1 MSKYRLEYSVF
12 LLTAH
17 ILSLQYVYFRSMFFL
32 IFRKIV
38 WWENTYSNGLLNQIN
53 SNYVIHEVRKNP
65 DLSCRIG
72 YSDSRWT
79 CGLVI
84 QRSGTAYALV
94 YAPVQRSGEL
104 HYKSC
109 GQLLFFLIWLSYF
122 VSEPT
127 SDTFVADLSRKLC
140 KINMFVRGKYGP
152 LCCLVNV
159 IGARAMLEIHPRIPE
174 DIMLVMTDQTVV
186 PHVSVR

>member
-12 LLTAH
+12 LLKAH
-17 ILSLQYVYFRSMFFL
+17 ILSLQDVYFRSMFFL

-38 WWENTYSNGLLNQIN
+38 WWENTYSIGLLNKIN
-53 SNYVIHEVRKNP
+53 SNYVIHEVRKNR

-72 YSDSRWT
+72 YSDSRWA

-84 QRSGTAYALV
+84 
-94 YAPVQRSGEL
+94 PVQRSGEL

-122 VSEPT
+122 LSEPT
-127 SDTFVADLSRKLC
+127 SDPFVADLSRKLC